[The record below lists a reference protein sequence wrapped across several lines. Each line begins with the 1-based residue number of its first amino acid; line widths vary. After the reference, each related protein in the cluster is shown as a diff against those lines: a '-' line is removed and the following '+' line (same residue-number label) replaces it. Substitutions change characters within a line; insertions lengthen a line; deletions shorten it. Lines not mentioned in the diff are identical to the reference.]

1 MHKNIDIF
9 SAEFYVRFAIYLE
22 NMHHP
27 KHLCGLDHRLIYNL
41 NGETVIQVNNTKI
54 TLSRRDMLIIS
65 AGVPYKIIS
74 STGAIFFY
82 YFDLTYEN
90 SHMKSRVLP
99 VKTEQLNEKDL
110 LCNYRLEIKGETFD
124 YLHIKTVYGVSDILL
139 SICKY
144 NDYKD
149 EYFEKYKSSL
159 LMAAVSKAFF
169 GYENKKQSKIVELI
183 KAYVSENFDKDISIA
198 DVSNELSYHESY
210 INRVIKRETGL
221 SFHKYLVTVRLNKAL
236 NLLSSGYEISVEEVA
251 LKVGFQDPKYF
262 ATCFKKHFKINPK
275 KAKKLL

>member
-1 MHKNIDIF
+1 MYKNIDFF

-22 NMHHP
+22 NMNHP
-27 KHLCGLDHRLIYNL
+27 NLLCGLEHRLIYNL
-41 NGETVIQVNNTKI
+41 NGETIVQVNNTKI

-74 STGAIFFY
+74 SSGAIFFY

-90 SHMKSRVLP
+90 SHIKSRVLP
-99 VKTEQLNEKDL
+99 VKTERFREKDL
-110 LCNYRLEIKGETFD
+110 LCNYKLEIRGETFD
-124 YLHIKTVYGVSDILL
+124 YLHVKTVYGVSDILL

-169 GYENKKQSKIVELI
+169 SYDNKKQSKIVELI
-183 KAYVSENFDKDISIA
+183 KGYVSENFDKDISIA
-198 DVSNELSYHESY
+198 DVANSLSYHESY
-210 INRVIKRETGL
+210 INRIIKRETAL

-236 NLLSSGYEISVEEVA
+236 NLLTSGYDISVEEVA
-251 LKVGFQDPKYF
+251 LKVGFKDPKYF
-262 ATCFKKHFKINPK
+262 ATCFKKHYGISPSKSKNI
-275 KAKKLL
+275 

>member
-1 MHKNIDIF
+1 MHQNIDVF
-9 SAEFYVRFAIYLE
+9 SAEFFVRFAIYLE

-27 KHLCGLDHRLIYNL
+27 NLLCGLEHRLIYNL
-41 NGETVIQVNNTKI
+41 NGETIIQVNNTKI
-54 TLSRRDMLIIS
+54 TLNRRDMLIIS

-74 STGAIFFY
+74 SSGAIFFY

-90 SHMKSRVLP
+90 SHLKTRCLP
-99 VKTEQLNEKDL
+99 IRAGKVSPDDL
-110 LCNYRLEIKGETFD
+110 ICKHKLQINGETFD
-124 YLHIKTVYGVSDILL
+124 YLHLKTVYGVSDILL

-169 GYENKKQSKIVELI
+169 SYENKKHSKIVELI

-198 DVSNELSYHESY
+198 DVADALSYHESY
-210 INRVIKRETGL
+210 INRIIKRETAL

-236 NLLSSGYEISVEEVA
+236 NLLTSGNEISVEEVA
-251 LKVGFQDPKYF
+251 LKVGFQDSKYF
-262 ATCFKKHFKINPK
+262 ATCFKKHYGISPS
-275 KAKKLL
+275 KAKNI